1 MKNFMRTRIGVCVL
15 VLLSSQA
22 WAWQANING
31 TANGADEALAVRV
44 DAAGDVVAA
53 GFTSATGSG
62 SDFTVVKF
70 SGTTGTELWRQAL
83 SGSADFFLPNSANA
97 VVIDRAGDVIAAG
110 RIFNTSTLFDF
121 TLVKLSLDD
130 QVFCS

>member
-1 MKNFMRTRIGVCVL
+1 MAWPNASDTSRLASPIYTGNHGEVCRGCMRSRKDLTNGLMGVQDENFMRTRMGVCVF
-15 VLLSSQA
+15 VLLCSQA

-62 SDFTVVKF
+62 SDFTVV
-70 SGTTGTELWRQAL
+70 
-83 SGSADFFLPNSANA
+83 
-97 VVIDRAGDVIAAG
+97 
-110 RIFNTSTLFDF
+110 
-121 TLVKLSLDD
+121 
-130 QVFCS
+130 